1 MGTRTCS
8 TSTCTTTKSSST
20 SLAVTG
26 TTEKVF
32 VSTKR
37 KTGVA
42 DLSLWYLQQFYHR
55 CESAKDSGI
64 FLLHGAGQ
72 AFTDNRAPM
81 FRAVYQAHKAM
92 LRFTR
97 LDNYQAVLGHY
108 LDREWGLARGREG
121 ADVCGKLK
129 EFDKMVKRGMEV

>member
-8 TSTCTTTKSSST
+8 TSTCTTIRSSFT

-42 DLSLWYLQQFYHR
+42 DLSLWYLQQFYLR

-64 FLLHGAGQ
+64 FLLHGAGH
-72 AFTDNRAPM
+72 AFTDNRAHM

-92 LRFTR
+92 LMFTR

-108 LDREWGLARGREG
+108 LEREWGLARGREWG
-121 ADVCGKLK
+121 DVYGKLRSLITRSR
-129 EFDKMVKRGMEV
+129 EG